1 MSVGMDKTTK
11 TINQP
16 LARKISKTTLGKV
29 VGKVGILSKPPAC
42 KQTHTLPAQGNRNP
56 RWAFHTGHPGE
67 DYIGDL
73 PGHVHSTAFEHKQNT
88 KTLSLL
94 MVHPAES
101 VRVLL
106 DITNRNYGVRV
117 EESAALNEEEIMF
130 WLILTNSIY
139 LSRG

>member
-94 MVHPAES
+94 MVHPVYVYVYIYFPYTGCQIS
-101 VRVLL
+101 NDRVFRDLFVFE
-106 DITNRNYGVRV
+106 R
-117 EESAALNEEEIMF
+117 S
-130 WLILTNSIY
+130 
-139 LSRG
+139 